1 MLGPNATPGQS
12 PQGQD
17 PEVCTAGHGG
27 ESKSFADVET
37 LGPVF
42 PKLLTE
48 QKGAEGEKNIVWE
61 IKNVYREK
69 LQELWLISLAEWHWA
84 PSLC

>member
-48 QKGAEGEKNIVWE
+48 QKGAEEGEKYCVGN
-61 IKNVYREK
+61 KK
-69 LQELWLISLAEWHWA
+69 CLQGEASGTVAN
-84 PSLC
+84 